1 MRKKLLSLIV
11 GVAIPLLGSACTAA
25 LPAALE
31 MQPGPSIPSLPTV
44 SPSNQLP
51 PQNQPGQQNGNGPG
65 GMMEGG
71 NWYPQESWGQGN
83 SWNMMDSC
91 YRGAGYGYD
100 PAFTP
105 PSDNGNWTGGMM
117 EERNWNQGSGWNMM
131 DPCYQV
137 NGNGYGT
144 TPNQPADGGSLS
156 ISPADISFQ
165 ADVQPILNTRC
176 VACHG
181 GANDL
186 YLDSYTNITRGG
198 KNGPVIFPS
207 EPSNSLLI
215 QYVASGYMPYG
226 GPPLTQ
232 TQLQTLVSWIVAG
245 APNN

>member
-1 MRKKLLSLIV
+1 MD
-11 GVAIPLLGSACTAA
+11 
-25 LPAALE
+25 
-31 MQPGPSIPSLPTV
+31 
-44 SPSNQLP
+44 
-51 PQNQPGQQNGNGPG
+51 
-65 GMMEGG
+65 GG
-71 NWYPQESWGQGN
+71 NWDPQESWNQGN
-83 SWNMMDSC
+83 NWNMMDSC
-91 YRGAGYGYD
+91 YRGADYENDATLDQPFGSGNWPGYG
-100 PAFTP
+100 
-105 PSDNGNWTGGMM
+105 GRGMM
-117 EERNWNQGSGWNMM
+117 EGGNWGPQGNWDQGSGWNMV
-131 DPCYQV
+131 DPCFRGT
-137 NGNGYGT
+137 GNGYGT
-144 TPNQPADGGSLS
+144 TLNQPPEEGNLPV
-156 ISPADISFQ
+156 SPANVSFQ

-232 TQLQTLVSWIVAG
+232 TQFQTLVSWIVAG